1 MCIRFTESSPPAF
14 RPRLFAPSFS
24 PPESSPPG
32 KFAPGKVRPRKV
44 RPGKVR
50 PLAFRPWESSPQFS
64 APGKVRFL
72 IFHPQTVGPRFRPQL
87 FVHRKVAH
95 DFSPVRPLIVRSL
108 DFSPGFRPW
117 KVRLENYELKKNQKC
132 IVYKI
137 KVTNN

>member
-1 MCIRFTESSPPAF
+1 MRKVRPPLFAPVFSPPAF
-14 RPRLFAPSFS
+14 RPR
-24 PPESSPPG
+24 
-32 KFAPGKVRPRKV
+32 KVRPRESSPLGKFA
-44 RPGKVR
+44 PGKVR
-50 PLAFRPWESSPQFS
+50 PLAFRPWESSPQFF

-72 IFHPQTVGPRFRPQL
+72 TFHPRTVGPRFRPQL